1 MKLPVC
7 MVCPECTLSVH
18 RVLSGGLQWSI
29 LFQKEDLV
37 RNPTVRV
44 HGVDIGEEFIMAG
57 RSEFS
62 GCSLCM
68 MGGCVCQKMV
78 YVPQGKGLG
87 GGLLP

>member
-1 MKLPVC
+1 M
-7 MVCPECTLSVH
+7 
-18 RVLSGGLQWSI
+18 
-29 LFQKEDLV
+29 

-44 HGVDIGEEFIMAG
+44 HGVDIGEEFIIAG

-78 YVPQGKGLG
+78 YVPQGQGLG
-87 GGLLP
+87 GGLLPSQKREFGGCLLSPFRWLIHPFNRQLFGPNPVV